1 MFWRRREV
9 TFLRPKRDLRA
20 IYTAATQGAG
30 TNGTDSLDLLTAAAR
45 EPAVATLIRKLGVD
59 PAVVASSASG
69 ARVIRQP
76 DPGFTDDAKRV
87 VEALSDRALDLR
99 RESSGADLLLALAT
113 TDTAAQ
119 GVLSV
124 FGIDQTRIRALTG

>member
-20 IYTAATQGAG
+20 IYSAATQGAG

-45 EPAVATLIRKLGVD
+45 EPAVAKLIRKLGVD
-59 PAVVASSASG
+59 PAAVEASASG
-69 ARVIRQP
+69 ARVTRQP

-87 VEALSDRALDLR
+87 VEALSNRALDQR
-99 RESSGADLLLALAT
+99 REPSGADLLLVLAT

-124 FGIDQTRIRALTG
+124 FGIDQTRIRPLTK